1 VKLLYSDKYIKLGL
15 NIAYYRKLKGYTQE
29 QLSEK
34 LAIDRTHIGRIE
46 TANVGASLDVIFAV
60 AEALEVPVNKLFE
73 FRD

>member
-1 VKLLYSDKYIKLGL
+1 MKLSYSDQYIKLGL
-15 NIAYYRKLKGYTQE
+15 NIAYYRKLRGYTQE

-34 LAIDRTHIGRIE
+34 LGIDRTHIGRIE